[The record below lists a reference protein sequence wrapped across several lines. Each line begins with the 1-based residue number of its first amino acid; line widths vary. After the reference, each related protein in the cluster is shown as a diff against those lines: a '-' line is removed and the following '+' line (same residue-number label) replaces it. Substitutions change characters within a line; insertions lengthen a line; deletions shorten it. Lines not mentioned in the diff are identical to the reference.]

1 MPPDCGLVAYFAPGG
16 GLGHM
21 NRALAVCLPLRLR
34 GVDARIV
41 TNSPFAEGLALL
53 AKCPVVRLEGPDWA
67 VLAREW
73 VTMAQPRVVVT
84 DTFPY
89 GLRDEWRPAPPP
101 RLVHVARR
109 LLTPFAI
116 RRADFALLIQAE
128 PLAAGHAEALGECLQ
143 LPGPIRLAPGQLPT
157 PLPQPLTRDG
167 LTLVVHSGPAAEMDA
182 LVALA
187 GEPCVVI
194 SPWAAVPYY
203 PAVNLY
209 RRARR
214 IITAAGYNSM
224 ADLLGFGDRHTAL
237 AFPRTYDDQAGRLR
251 GFFPTNVDGT
261 PQAVE
266 AIESL
271 L

>member
-1 MPPDCGLVAYFAPGG
+1 
-16 GLGHM
+16 M

-53 AKCPVVRLEGPDWA
+53 AKCPVVRLDGPDWSS
-67 VLAREW
+67 LARQW
-73 VTMAQPRVVVT
+73 VDMARPRVVVT

-89 GLRDEWRPAPPP
+89 GLRDEWRAAPPP
-101 RLVHVARR
+101 CLVHVARR
-109 LLTPFAI
+109 LIAPVAI
-116 RRADFALLIQAE
+116 RAADFVLLIQAE
-128 PLAAGHAEALGECLQ
+128 PLGASHAEALGRRLQ

-157 PLPQPLTRDG
+157 PVPEPLDRDG
-167 LTLVVHSGPAAEMDA
+167 LTLVVHSGPAAELDS
-182 LVALA
+182 LIALA
-187 GEPCVVI
+187 DGPCLTI
-194 SPWAAVPYY
+194 SPWSPVPYY
-203 PAVNLY
+203 PATNLY

-224 ADLLGFGDRHTAL
+224 ADLLGFGERHTAV
-237 AFPRTYDDQAGRLR
+237 AFARKFDDQPARLR
-251 GFFPTNVDGT
+251 GFFKRNVDGT
-261 PQAVE
+261 THAVE